1 MYIATNHAFDEHII
15 YAKRKMFE
23 QHLNTLLL
31 SIKGFS
37 EQNNNRMIVYKFVS
51 SFNPIILR
59 EGSL

>member
-23 QHLNTLLL
+23 QQL

-37 EQNNNRMIVYKFVS
+37 K
-51 SFNPIILR
+51 
-59 EGSL
+59 

>member
-23 QHLNTLLL
+23 QHLNILL

-37 EQNNNRMIVYKFVS
+37 KQNNDRMIVYKFVS